1 MVNSSQNLRASL
13 AERSVADALR
23 SCAMPLGCPV
33 GFLERHRV
41 ATVER
46 LCDPEPVVR
55 TFVRDVVGLVSV
67 PCEDDVGL
75 GLDPAEVQELIAL
88 TRLEVAPGSVI
99 ELRSARLTVGDD
111 PAAVE
116 LLDECTIAPSPR
128 VAGML
133 VYDPRRDVLDML
145 RSDVS
150 AQEWSEG
157 GGNIVSLHRVGA
169 LQGGVLVALATVD
182 APQGRLARVR
192 VLVSP
197 RHRGMG
203 YGRAVLHALVR
214 HVLSQGLIPFVRV
227 AVGDLAARTLAGTV
241 GFVSF
246 ARALTLHVTRVDA
259 GVRAQLP
266 AS

>member
-1 MVNSSQNLRASL
+1 MSNSSKDLRASL
-13 AERSVADALR
+13 ADRSVAEALR

-46 LCDPEPVVR
+46 LCDDEPVVR
-55 TFVRDVVGLVSV
+55 TFVRDAVGLVSV
-67 PCEDDVGL
+67 PCEDEVEL
-75 GLDPAEVQELIAL
+75 GLDPAEVQELIAI
-88 TRLEVAPGSVI
+88 TRLEATPGSVI
-99 ELRSARLTVGDD
+99 DLRSARLTVSED
-111 PAAVE
+111 PAAVA
-116 LLDECTIAPSPR
+116 LLDECTIAPTPR

-145 RSDVS
+145 RHDVS
-150 AQEWSEG
+150 PWEWNEG
-157 GGNIVSLHRVGA
+157 GGNVDSPHRVGA

-197 RHRGMG
+197 RHRRMG

-214 HVLSQGLIPFVRV
+214 HVLSQGFIPFVRL
-227 AVGDLAARTLAGTV
+227 AVGDLAARTLASTV

-246 ARALTLHVTRVDA
+246 ARALTLYVHRVDA
-259 GVRAQLP
+259 VAP
-266 AS
+266 AET

>member
-1 MVNSSQNLRASL
+1 MSHFSKDLRVAL
-13 AERSVADALR
+13 ADRSIADALR

-41 ATVER
+41 ASVER
-46 LCDPEPVVR
+46 VGDDEMVVR
-55 TFVRDVVGLVSV
+55 TFVRDAVGVVSV
-67 PCEDDVGL
+67 PCDEEVDL
-75 GLDPAEVQELIAL
+75 GLDPADVQELITL
-88 TRLEVAPGSVI
+88 TRLEAAPGSVI

-111 PAAVE
+111 PAAVA

-145 RSDVS
+145 RHDVS
-150 AQEWSEG
+150 PWEWNEG
-157 GGNIVSLHRVGA
+157 GGNVDSPHRVGA

-182 APQGRLARVR
+182 APDGRLARVR

-197 RHRGMG
+197 RHRRMG
-203 YGRAVLHALVR
+203 YGRVVLHALVR
-214 HVLSQGLIPFVRV
+214 HVLSQGFIPFVRL
-227 AVGDLAARTLAGTV
+227 AVGDLAARALASTV

-246 ARALTLHVTRVDA
+246 ARSLTLHVTHVGS
-259 GVRAQLP
+259 GVQAELP
-266 AS
+266 AV

>member
-1 MVNSSQNLRASL
+1 MLKSSQNLRASL

-23 SCAMPLGCPV
+23 SCALPLGCPV

-46 LCDPEPVVR
+46 LSDREPVVR

-75 GLDPAEVQELIAL
+75 ELDPAEVQELIAL

-99 ELRSARLTVGDD
+99 ELRSVRLTVSDD
-111 PAAVE
+111 PAAVA
-116 LLDECTIAPSPR
+116 LLDECTIAPSPK

-150 AQEWSEG
+150 PQEWNEG
-157 GGNIVSLHRVGA
+157 GGNIESPHRVGA
-169 LQGGVLVALATVD
+169 LQGGVLVAMATVD

-197 RHRGMG
+197 DFRRRG

-214 HVLSQGLIPFVRV
+214 HVLSQGFIPFVRL
-227 AVGDLAARTLAGTV
+227 AVGDLAARALASTV

-246 ARALTLHVTRVDA
+246 ARALTLHVRQVDA
-259 GVRAQLP
+259 VVP
-266 AS
+266 VEI

>member
-1 MVNSSQNLRASL
+1 MSNSPKDLRGAL
-13 AERSVADALR
+13 ADRSVAEALR
-23 SCAMPLGCPV
+23 SCAIPLGCPV

-46 LCDPEPVVR
+46 LRDDQPVVR
-55 TFVRDVVGLVSV
+55 TFVRDAVGLVSV
-67 PCEDDVGL
+67 PCEEEVEL
-75 GLDPAEVQELIAL
+75 GLDPADVQELISL
-88 TRLEVAPGSVI
+88 TRLEASPGLVI
-99 ELRSARLTVGDD
+99 ALRSASLTVGED

-116 LLDECTIAPSPR
+116 LLDECTIAPSPK

-145 RSDVS
+145 RHDVS
-150 AQEWSEG
+150 PWEWNEG
-157 GGNIVSLHRVGA
+157 GGNSDSPHRVGA

-197 RHRGMG
+197 RHRRMG
-203 YGRAVLHALVR
+203 YGSAVLHALVR
-214 HVLSQGLIPFVRV
+214 HVLGQGFIPVVRL

-246 ARALTLHVTRVDA
+246 ARALTLHVTRMDVVA
-259 GVRAQLP
+259 P
-266 AS
+266 AES